1 MIASHP
7 SSHEGTTPKGQTLDD
22 FLGSSYNK
30 EFLPFFDKFLGAVYG
45 AEFISLLKLVKTDIC
60 IDKKACDSRSLLGL
74 SHEGTPDISNE
85 ASTTGSTGMATK
97 EQHGPSEYEL
107 RRKANI
113 EENQRLLASLGLSGG
128 GSSIIDKQ
136 SSKGKKKKGAK
147 GERYFGLFCCA
158 FPSMI

>member
-1 MIASHP
+1 M
-7 SSHEGTTPKGQTLDD
+7 
-22 FLGSSYNK
+22 GSSYDK
-30 EFLPFFDKFLGAVYG
+30 EFLPLFDKFLGAVYG
-45 AEFISLLKLVKTDIC
+45 AEFISLLKLVTTDIC

-85 ASTTGSTGMATK
+85 ASTTGSTRMAAK

-107 RRKANI
+107 RRQANI

-136 SSKGKKKKGAK
+136 SSRGRRKKGGK
-147 GERYFGLFCCA
+147 GERYFGLFCCS
-158 FPSMI
+158 FSSMI